1 MGDYTI
7 FGSGEGVQNAGEP
20 GYDGTQLQWIVETMD
35 LSEFAA
41 EPEVYLR
48 FTLLSDG
55 YVERD
60 GFFVDD
66 IKVLELPEAET
77 GPGDVNGDCSV
88 DVADILLIVDMILH
102 PETMEDTELQYAD
115 LNHDQVI
122 DVLDIVLLIQFILEG

>member
-1 MGDYTI
+1 
-7 FGSGEGVQNAGEP
+7 
-20 GYDGTQLQWIVETMD
+20 
-35 LSEFAA
+35 
-41 EPEVYLR
+41 
-48 FTLLSDG
+48 
-55 YVERD
+55 VERD

-66 IKVLELPEAET
+66 IKVLALPEAET
-77 GPGDVNGDCSV
+77 GLGDVNGDCSV